1 MKEQVLAWL
10 AAPDRLADERTF
22 DAAARALH
30 AWQVARCPD
39 LAALQ
44 VGPAPAHWTEIPAVP
59 VALYR
64 DLELCCF
71 PVEQGRVL
79 FQTSGTTSGRR
90 GSHHLLDTDAY
101 DLGARLWAERVLG
114 PLPQRAIS
122 LVAPSPSSS
131 LHHMIDRFCPGS
143 VSFASADGIDVLGA
157 LGALRTAAQDALP
170 VFLPGTAFAFAEL
183 VAATAPTVRL
193 PEGSILM
200 VTGGYKGRIRTVS
213 EADLDR
219 LLGVLLPGT
228 RRVGEYGMTEL
239 SSQLWSDPLGAAFR
253 PPPWM
258 RVRAVD
264 PWTGAALPPGEV
276 GLLCFVDL
284 LNHQS
289 NLCVETEDLGTVAA
303 DGAVSLRG
311 RLEGAVARGCSL
323 SVEEALL
330 R

>member
-1 MKEQVLAWL
+1 MAWL
-10 AAPDRLADERTF
+10 SAPDRLADEPAF
-22 DAAARALH
+22 DAAARALY

-39 LAALQ
+39 LAAMQ
-44 VGPAPAHWTEIPAVP
+44 VGPPPGHWTDIPAVP

-64 DLELCCF
+64 DLDLCCF
-71 PVEQGRVL
+71 PVDQGRVL

-90 GSHHLLDTDAY
+90 GRHRLVDTDAY

-114 PLPQRAIS
+114 PLPARAIS

-131 LHHMIDRFCPGS
+131 LHHMVDQFCPGS
-143 VSFASADGIDVLGA
+143 TSYAHPDGIDVDGA
-157 LGALRTAAQDALP
+157 LAGLRAAARGAAP
-170 VFLPGTAFAFAEL
+170 VFVPGTAFAFAEL
-183 VAATAPTVRL
+183 VAAPAPPIPL
-193 PEGSILM
+193 PAGSILM
-200 VTGGYKGRIRTVS
+200 VTGGYKGRIRTVG

-219 LLGVLLPGT
+219 LLGALLPGV

-258 RVRAVD
+258 RVRAVE
-264 PWTGAALPPGEV
+264 PWTGRPVPTGAV
-276 GLLCFVDL
+276 GLLRFVDL

-289 NLCVETEDLGTVAA
+289 NLCVETEDLG
-303 DGAVSLRG
+303 AVDAGGHVRLAG

-323 SVEEALL
+323 SVEEALG